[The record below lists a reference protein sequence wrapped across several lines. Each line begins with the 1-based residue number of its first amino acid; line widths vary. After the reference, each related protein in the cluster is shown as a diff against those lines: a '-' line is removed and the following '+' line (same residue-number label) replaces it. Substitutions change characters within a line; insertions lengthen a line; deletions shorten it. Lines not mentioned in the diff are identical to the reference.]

1 MLDFGAPLKMCFS
14 FKQDPRLMPKL
25 LAGVV
30 LCLGM
35 SVALSMVS
43 FGFISL
49 IASFFAVAVADL
61 PDAALLLTAPVLVVL
76 AGLGFIGSLV
86 GGFVLGGY
94 GLRTLRAVQNETQ
107 PLLPEWDRYGQDLKN
122 GFGLFVI
129 GVVWSLPAT
138 VLSVPLQRL
147 EIPVAGGIL
156 QFVLSIAVW
165 LATPG
170 FIIAFAQRQ
179 RIADGLRMGA
189 ILSWTLAHLGQVALI
204 IIVSALMGLAIFF
217 VGALVGAVALG
228 IGLLVTVPLS
238 MFLASLYGP
247 HLYGQLASRADLTA
261 LDSP

>member
-35 SVALSMVS
+35 SVALSMVV

-61 PDAALLLTAPVLVVL
+61 PDALLLTAPVLVVL
-76 AGLGFIGSLV
+76 AGLGFIASLV

-129 GVVWSLPAT
+129 GVVWSLPAA
-138 VLSVPLQRL
+138 VLSALFQWL
-147 EIPVAGGIL
+147 EIPVAVGIS
-156 QFVLSIAVW
+156 QFVLSIAVA

-247 HLYGQLASRADLTA
+247 HLYGQLARRADLTA

>member
-1 MLDFGAPLKMCFS
+1 MLDFGSPLKMCFS

-35 SVALSMVS
+35 SVALSMVV

-61 PDAALLLTAPVLVVL
+61 PDALLLTAPVLVVL
-76 AGLGFIGSLV
+76 AGLGFIVSLV

-107 PLLPEWDRYGQDLKN
+107 PLLPEWDRYGEDLKN

-129 GVVWSLPAT
+129 GVVWSLPAA
-138 VLSVPLQRL
+138 VLSGLFQWL
-147 EIPVAGGIL
+147 EIPVAAGIL
-156 QFVLSIAVW
+156 QFVLSVAVA

-189 ILSWTLAHLGQVALI
+189 ILSWTRAHLGQVALI

-261 LDSP
+261 LASP

>member
-1 MLDFGAPLKMCFS
+1 MLDFGSPLKMCFS

-35 SVALSMVS
+35 SVALSMVV

-61 PDAALLLTAPVLVVL
+61 PDALLLTAPVLVVL
-76 AGLGFIGSLV
+76 AGLGFIVMLV

-107 PLLPEWDRYGQDLKN
+107 PLLPEWDRYGEDLKN

-129 GVVWSLPAT
+129 GVVWSLPAA
-138 VLSVPLQRL
+138 VLSGLFQWL
-147 EIPVAGGIL
+147 EIPVAAGIL
-156 QFVLSIAVW
+156 QFVLSVAVA

>member
-30 LCLGM
+30 LCLGL
-35 SVALSMVS
+35 SVALSMVV

-61 PDAALLLTAPVLVVL
+61 PDALLLTAPVLVVL

-129 GVVWSLPAT
+129 GVVWSLPAA
-138 VLSVPLQRL
+138 VLSGLFQWL
-147 EIPVAGGIL
+147 EIPVAAGIL

-204 IIVSALMGLAIFF
+204 IIVSALIGLVIFF

>member
-1 MLDFGAPLKMCFS
+1 MLDFGSPLKMCFS

-35 SVALSMVS
+35 SVALSMVV

-61 PDAALLLTAPVLVVL
+61 PDALLLTAPVLVVL
-76 AGLGFIGSLV
+76 AGLGFIVMLV

-107 PLLPEWDRYGQDLKN
+107 PLLPEWDRYGEDLKN

-129 GVVWSLPAT
+129 GVVWSLPAA
-138 VLSVPLQRL
+138 VLSGLFQWL
-147 EIPVAGGIL
+147 EIPVAAGIL
-156 QFVLSIAVW
+156 QFVLSVAVA

-204 IIVSALMGLAIFF
+204 IIVSALMGLVIFF

-247 HLYGQLASRADLTA
+247 HLYGQLARRADLTA

>member
-35 SVALSMVS
+35 SVALSMVV

-61 PDAALLLTAPVLVVL
+61 PDALLLTAPVLVVL

-129 GVVWSLPAT
+129 GVVWSLPAA
-138 VLSVPLQRL
+138 VLSGLFQWL
-147 EIPVAGGIL
+147 EISVAAGIL